1 MSKLLLEISAA
12 LQSMTCNLCRTDY
25 RLRKMLC
32 SDHGAEITDENIS
45 LIKLML
51 FAVHSHRALY
61 ATARALEDTKT
72 LH

>member
-1 MSKLLLEISAA
+1 MSKHSLEISAA
-12 LQSMTCNLCRTDY
+12 WQSISRNLCGTDY

-32 SDHGAEITDENIS
+32 SDHGAEIIDENIS

-51 FAVHSHRALY
+51 FVVHSPSALY
-61 ATARALEDTKT
+61 ATARASEDTKA